1 MGALDILI
9 ITAAGAAAGAVG
21 GALTWKKKEK
31 EKQKKILATL
41 SKNTDKAEFVPKFQP
56 FHATA
61 ETENEIYLIK
71 IVDIPENYE
80 LIITNPLF
88 WCINDKPSTWKR
100 STKPRLVPGVE
111 GFVKYESVAE
121 KKCVKIAI
129 IYPNCR
135 NISHYLN
142 ESDVE
147 LVSYKK
153 PAESVYFVRYNEL
166 DAFFESRKKK

>member
-1 MGALDILI
+1 MGAIDIFL
-9 ITAAGAAAGAVG
+9 ITAAGATAGAVC
-21 GALTWKKKEK
+21 GAVVWKKREK
-31 EKQKKILATL
+31 EKQKKILEVL
-41 SKNTDKAEFVPKFQP
+41 NNNTDKAEFVPKFQP